1 MKNSIKLS
9 EFAKRQSITYRTAQ
23 NWYYNG
29 KIPNS
34 YKVNN
39 HIYIEINEIEE
50 FINPKIVVY
59 ARVSSNDQKDD
70 LNRQIERLKSY
81 CAAKGYII
89 SKVYSEIASGLNDN
103 RKQFNAML
111 NDKDVNKIVVVS
123 KDRLT
128 RFGFNFIKLLTKRLN
143 IEIEIIDQTEKEENL
158 IEDFVS
164 IITSFCAK
172 IYGKRSGKN
181 KIKEITNIL

>member
-1 MKNSIKLS
+1 
-9 EFAKRQSITYRTAQ
+9 
-23 NWYYNG
+23 
-29 KIPNS
+29 
-34 YKVNN
+34 
-39 HIYIEINEIEE
+39 
-50 FINPKIVVY
+50 
-59 ARVSSNDQKDD
+59 
-70 LNRQIERLKSY
+70 
-81 CAAKGYII
+81 
-89 SKVYSEIASGLNDN
+89 
-103 RKQFNAML
+103 ML